1 MLTAIRVGN
10 FKAFGESQR
19 IPIKPLTFIYG
30 ANSSGKSSVL
40 HSLLLARHIQETG
53 DLDVYR
59 TTIGGESV
67 DLGGFKQYI
76 HQRNKESDISLEWE
90 ISGKDLTKR
99 LNELLINV
107 DKIKVGITIGFF
119 NDLLS
124 FPKELLSATPKD
136 ILFAFLKDAQK
147 KKDEIEIK
155 KFESAIENAEELL
168 SVEEVFKLKS
178 KLNVKSFSITIDSQ
192 LFLSASIRSDKVM
205 QLDILDHDHKV
216 LQFLIRTLVQFYSS
230 SDKVKSKEI
239 EYLKKHV
246 DTLIP
251 EISFRVKN
259 LFPFEIIPNEI
270 IQKRDETKNFITVKN
285 ETRKEDLK
293 QVINANLPG
302 IIEEI
307 IRELKEMVEKECLN
321 RISYLGPLRYY
332 PPRHIDINTQ
342 YDSGKIAG
350 GAEIWE
356 ILKRNREIREKINKW
371 LGDGSKFSTPY
382 ELQMKYLLTINSI
395 KNKFEALFNRASQE
409 YYKNMLE
416 DDYNEA
422 QEEFETAINN
432 IPDHLEKLS
441 PDLSD
446 MSELILFDKNKKTT
460 VSHRDVGIGISQ
472 VLPVLVTC
480 FSSKNK
486 IIAMEQPEIHLHPAL
501 QAELGDVFIESAIKD
516 QKNTLIVESHSEHIL
531 LRIMRRMRQTYNNEL
546 PEGVP
551 PVRPED
557 VCVLFVEPV
566 GSHSI
571 VREMPLNERGDLV
584 KAWPGGFFEEGLRE
598 IF

>member
-1 MLTAIRVGN
+1 MLTAIRVGK
-10 FKAFGESQR
+10 FKAFSESQR

-76 HQRNKESDISLEWE
+76 HQRNKESDVYLEWE

-124 FPKELLSATPKD
+124 FPKEILSETPKK
-136 ILFAFLKDAQK
+136 ILYAFLKDAQK
-147 KKDEIEIK
+147 KNDEIEIK
-155 KFESAIENAEELL
+155 KYESAIENAEELL

-178 KLNVKSFSITIDSQ
+178 ELNVKSYSISIDNKP
-192 LFLSASIRSDKVM
+192 FLSASIRSDKVL
-205 QLDILDHDHKV
+205 QLDILDRDHKV
-216 LQFLIRTLVQFYSS
+216 LQFLIRTLIQFNSS
-230 SDKVKSKEI
+230 SDNVKAKEI
-239 EYLKKHV
+239 QYLKKHV
-246 DTLIP
+246 DILIP
-251 EISFRVKN
+251 KISFRVKN
-259 LFPFEIIPNEI
+259 LLPFEIIPNEI
-270 IQKRDETKNFITVKN
+270 IQKRGDKRNFIPVKN

-293 QVINANLPG
+293 QVITAYLPG

-307 IRELKEMVEKECLN
+307 ICELKGIIENECLN
-321 RISYLGPLRYY
+321 RISYLGPLRYF

-342 YDSGKIAG
+342 YDAGKIAG
-350 GAEIWE
+350 GAETWE
-356 ILKRNREIREKINKW
+356 ILKRNREIRDRINKW
-371 LGDGSKFSTPY
+371 FGDGTKFSTPY

-395 KNKFEALFNRASQE
+395 KNKFEALFNSASQD

-422 QEEFETAINN
+422 QEEFESAINN

-501 QAELGDVFIESAIKD
+501 QAELGDVFIESALGEG
-516 QKNTLIVESHSEHIL
+516 KNIFLIESHSEHLL
-531 LRIMRRMRQTYNNEL
+531 LRVMRRMRETYNDEL

-551 PVRPED
+551 PVKPED

-571 VREMPLNERGDLV
+571 VREMQLNESGELV